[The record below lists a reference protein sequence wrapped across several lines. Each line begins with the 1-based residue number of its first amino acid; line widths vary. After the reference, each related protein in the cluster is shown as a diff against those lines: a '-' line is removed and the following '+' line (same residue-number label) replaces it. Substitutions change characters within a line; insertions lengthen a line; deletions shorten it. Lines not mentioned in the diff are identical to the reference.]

1 MKFDVD
7 DKNRCRLVCLKF
19 HLNQCRFA
27 VAVAKCLGDSLF
39 WGHSVYYLLV
49 YIVCLPTY
57 LFLPFPYLFPSL
69 LFFSFENRPASFP
82 GRDEHVTGWAN
93 LSVHVPN
100 LS

>member
-19 HLNQCRFA
+19 HLNRCRFA

-57 LFLPFPYLFPSL
+57 PFFFTFSL
-69 LFFSFENRPASFP
+69 LISFFTFLY
-82 GRDEHVTGWAN
+82 V
-93 LSVHVPN
+93 
-100 LS
+100 